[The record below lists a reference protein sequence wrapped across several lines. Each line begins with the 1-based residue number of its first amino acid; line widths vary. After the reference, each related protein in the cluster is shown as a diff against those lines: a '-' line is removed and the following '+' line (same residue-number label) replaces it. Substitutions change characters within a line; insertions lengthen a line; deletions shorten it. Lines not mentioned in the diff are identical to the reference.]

1 MDVSLTPRLSGPART
16 EKIAQLAK
24 TLMQANGMDDKW
36 FSGHSPCWGDAQI
49 AIRDNAF
56 AEAQAQIEAEH
67 GVPTWQPQ
75 TQVVDDND
83 PIDWGAEPR
92 DGLRLALRERDNAL
106 ALRDRAA
113 LIANRSATRCAEI
126 DAGLIAYATLDQE
139 IDAWRIQQAR
149 EDSNDEM
156 PYALSSALRDRAL
169 TTDRYD
175 HATKAK
181 LQFESELRQAERVL
195 QAKQRVA
202 SMWAQRIL
210 VMHGELVAD
219 QLATVQADADRLRAC
234 LDSLAATHFPSC
246 NGPAP
251 VTHRLI
257 EAINSTSAPPDPN
270 AAAELKGRW
279 MAMHEALMA
288 DADAPLE

>member
-1 MDVSLTPRLSGPART
+1 MDSMTSIKLSGPART
-16 EKIAQLAK
+16 SKIATLAK
-24 TLMQANGMDDKW
+24 ELMQAAGMADIW
-36 FSGHSPCWGDAQI
+36 FTPHSPVWGDEQI

-56 AEAQAQIEAEH
+56 VEAQAQIEAEY

-75 TQVVDDND
+75 STADDND
-83 PIDWGAEPR
+83 LIDWGAEPR
-92 DGLRLALRERDNAL
+92 DGLRLALRERDSAL
-106 ALRDRAA
+106 ALRDKAA
-113 LIANRSATRCAEI
+113 SVANRSAQRCAE
-126 DAGLIAYATLDQE
+126 LDVSLLCYSDLESQV
-139 IDAWRIQQAR
+139 DAWRIQQAR
-149 EDSNDEM
+149 DDLNDEM
-156 PYALSSALRDRAL
+156 PYALSSALRDRAIQ
-169 TTDRYD
+169 TDKYD

-210 VMHGELVAD
+210 VMHGELVATE
-219 QLATVQADADRLRAC
+219 LVVVQTHADKLRAS
-234 LDSLAATHFPSC
+234 LDSLASCHFPAA

-251 VTHRLI
+251 VTHRLV

-279 MAMHEALMA
+279 MALHEALMA
-288 DADAPLE
+288 DADAVLE

>member
-1 MDVSLTPRLSGPART
+1 MDSMTTAKLSGPART
-16 EKIAQLAK
+16 SKIATLAK
-24 TLMQANGMDDKW
+24 TIMQANGMTDEW
-36 FSGHSPCWGDAQI
+36 FTGHSPVWGDEQI

-56 AEAQAQIEAEH
+56 VEAQAQVEAEY
-67 GVPTWQPQ
+67 GVPTWSPQ
-75 TQVVDDND
+75 TPVDDSDVVD
-83 PIDWGAEPR
+83 WSAEPR

-106 ALRDRAA
+106 ALRDKAA
-113 LIANRSATRCAEI
+113 SVANRSAQRCAE
-126 DAGLIAYATLDQE
+126 LDVSLLVYSDLESQV
-139 IDAWRIQQAR
+139 DSWRIQQAR

-156 PYALSSALRDRAL
+156 PYALSSALRDRAV
-169 TTDRYD
+169 TTDKYD

-181 LQFESELRQAERVL
+181 LQFESELRQAERVI

-219 QLATVQADADRLRAC
+219 QLATVQADADRLRAS

-251 VTHRLI
+251 VTHRLV

-279 MAMHEALMA
+279 MAMHAALMA
-288 DADAPLE
+288 DADAVLE